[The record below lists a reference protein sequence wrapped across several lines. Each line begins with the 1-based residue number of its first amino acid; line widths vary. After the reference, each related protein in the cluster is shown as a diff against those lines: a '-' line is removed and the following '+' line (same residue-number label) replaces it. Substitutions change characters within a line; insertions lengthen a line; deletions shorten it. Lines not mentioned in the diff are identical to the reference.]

1 VPDTSHWD
9 IRFSGSAV
17 IAGKTLDAVLF
28 LQNGRLCLLSLDGI
42 PTVRVSAL
50 FDQFLGPGM
59 NWPTEFVD
67 LSLIDSSIFYSYV
80 AGASLPAIL
89 PPPILARKA
98 NIPGVGL
105 YVATT
110 ISLTLAEHAF
120 PPLDAQINVVRD
132 KGFTIEGDLTK
143 PAALFDPGFLLL
155 SGHGFEGG
163 PRLAVRSFDQ
173 PGGTSRQ
180 FTLICAYTLFGHHF
194 GESSLSVATDSSG
207 PPKLAASLSYLG
219 TLGPFTNPK
228 LSFTWSKNQGFII
241 QNFPTISIPGVV
253 LDFKKLLSAV
263 SSKKGCGALVDLAF
277 KEVIQA
283 SFFAKPTVSTTKP
296 PGSGAADGQIY
307 VLIDGYYKMS
317 TGATLVASV
326 NLPRLV
332 LSFSAPGEFTFD
344 GIVTKIG
351 KTIVDN
357 GEAVVEQLWNDKAQ
371 LAKCLSAFV
380 AKEVMQKVL
389 GNLVCDGLKSVL
401 KDFLTALGDAVLS
414 TIGEALG
421 AAAAAIA
428 GIGKAC
434 GGGGD
439 GDSGGG
445 GGGGGEQSRAALTTP
460 SINQRSYQ
468 TNAVLVTWSEV
479 KSAAGYEIGMVDSTT
494 RLIGPVQRLGSKATH
509 ATFPV
514 EPPALAAGTCW
525 IRLKALA
532 SAEGHATDS
541 AYYKA
546 PIVKLASPLNLMMG
560 YDPAEDVLTSQ
571 WNPVSKAAYYS
582 IAVRNLTTDR
592 IVATATVLQPTG
604 SSVSVSEAFAASK
617 FRTPSD
623 GNFLFS
629 VRALTGTES
638 IPSDAAHLEKAF
650 PTLLAPA
657 FVGQQVNETQLQA
670 IWTPVPSSAGYRIAV
685 TNLET
690 LTEALRVTIQVSQPP
705 LSGLLQQDLS
715 FSDFTVKTPGFYQV
729 SVATIGNLTHL
740 GSGATAAS
748 SAHQLF
754 AGIGFTQVGATFTIA
769 Q

>member
-1 VPDTSHWD
+1 MPAHPRTHSE
-9 IRFSGSAV
+9 
-17 IAGKTLDAVLF
+17 DAL
-28 LQNGRLCLLSLDGI
+28 
-42 PTVRVSAL
+42 AL
-50 FDQFLGPGM
+50 P
-59 NWPTEFVD
+59 N
-67 LSLIDSSIFYSYV
+67 
-80 AGASLPAIL
+80 
-89 PPPILARKA
+89 
-98 NIPGVGL
+98 
-105 YVATT
+105 
-110 ISLTLAEHAF
+110 
-120 PPLDAQINVVRD
+120 
-132 KGFTIEGDLTK
+132 
-143 PAALFDPGFLLL
+143 
-155 SGHGFEGG
+155 
-163 PRLAVRSFDQ
+163 
-173 PGGTSRQ
+173 
-180 FTLICAYTLFGHHF
+180 
-194 GESSLSVATDSSG
+194 
-207 PPKLAASLSYLG
+207 
-219 TLGPFTNPK
+219 
-228 LSFTWSKNQGFII
+228 
-241 QNFPTISIPGVV
+241 
-253 LDFKKLLSAV
+253 
-263 SSKKGCGALVDLAF
+263 
-277 KEVIQA
+277 
-283 SFFAKPTVSTTKP
+283 
-296 PGSGAADGQIY
+296 GQIY
-307 VLIDGYYKMS
+307 VLIDGYYKIS

-445 GGGGGEQSRAALTTP
+445 GGGGEQGRAALTKP

-494 RLIGPVQRLGSKATH
+494 RLIGPVQRLGSSATST
-509 ATFPV
+509 TFGV
-514 EPPALAAGTCW
+514 EPPALAAGTCL
-525 IRLKALA
+525 IRLKVLA

-546 PIVKLASPLNLMMG
+546 PILKLASPLNLMMG

-571 WNPVSKAAYYS
+571 WNSVSKATYYS
-582 IAVRNLTTDR
+582 IAVRNLTTGR
-592 IVATATVLQPTG
+592 IVASATVPQPTG
-604 SSVSVSEAFAASK
+604 ASASVSEAFAASQ
-617 FRTPSD
+617 FRTPAD

-629 VRALTGTES
+629 VRALAGTES
-638 IPSDAAHLEKAF
+638 IPSDAAHLEKMF

-657 FVGQQVNETQLQA
+657 SVRQQVSETQLQA
-670 IWTPVPSSAGYRIAV
+670 VWTPAPLSAGYRIAV

-690 LTEALRVTIQVSQPP
+690 LTEALRVTILVSQPP

-715 FSDFTVKTPGFYQV
+715 FSDFTVKTPGFYRV

-740 GSGATAAS
+740 GSGVTAAS

-754 AGIGFTQVGATFTIA
+754 AGIGFTEVDATFTIA
-769 Q
+769 